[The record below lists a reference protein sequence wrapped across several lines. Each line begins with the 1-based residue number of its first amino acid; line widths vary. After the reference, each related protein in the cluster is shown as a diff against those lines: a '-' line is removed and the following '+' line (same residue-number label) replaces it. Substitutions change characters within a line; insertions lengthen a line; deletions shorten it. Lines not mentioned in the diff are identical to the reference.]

1 MNARIMDGRA
11 VAAATLERV
20 LHEVTRLVA
29 TRGRAPVLATV
40 LVGDDPASHTYVRM
54 KTDRG
59 AAVGMTIRRTDLAAT
74 ASTVDV
80 VARVR
85 ELSADPEVDGILVQ
99 HPLPAHVDE
108 RAVFEAVD
116 PAKDVDG
123 VTNASFGAMAFG
135 APGFTSATAGGIM
148 ALLDAYEV
156 RLAYRQ
162 AVVIGRGPILG
173 RPMGM
178 LLLARDA
185 TVTYCH
191 SRTIDLATHVAEADV
206 VVAATGRPGL
216 VRGKWIKQGAVVV
229 DAGYAEGTGEV
240 EYAVAVERASLVTP
254 VPGGV
259 GPMTIATLLAQTARA
274 ARERTP

>member
-1 MNARIMDGRA
+1 
-11 VAAATLERV
+11 
-20 LHEVTRLVA
+20 
-29 TRGRAPVLATV
+29 
-40 LVGDDPASHTYVRM
+40 
-54 KTDRG
+54 
-59 AAVGMTIRRTDLAAT
+59 
-74 ASTVDV
+74 
-80 VARVR
+80 
-85 ELSADPEVDGILVQ
+85 
-99 HPLPAHVDE
+99 
-108 RAVFEAVD
+108 
-116 PAKDVDG
+116 
-123 VTNASFGAMAFG
+123 
-135 APGFTSATAGGIM
+135 
-148 ALLDAYEV
+148 V

-229 DAGYAEGTGEV
+229 DAGYAGGTGDV
-240 EYAVAVERASLVTP
+240 EYAVAVERASLITP